1 MTDPS
6 GFDVRRRFEAIAVPL
21 LRPLHGAAWR
31 MTRDSEAARD
41 AVQEAL
47 LRAFRTFGNFQE
59 GTNAKAW
66 LFTILHTVLRNRR
79 RREEVERREFAAGTE
94 DTRFDET
101 LAAAP
106 QPFPW
111 SGAEIQEALGR
122 LPVEYREALLL
133 VDVEELTYEEAAS
146 VADCPVGTLRSRL
159 HRGRRALYVALEDH
173 ARRMG
178 LLKRSEP

>member
-1 MTDPS
+1 
-6 GFDVRRRFEAIAVPL
+6 
-21 LRPLHGAAWR
+21 

-47 LRAFRTFGNFQE
+47 LRAFRTFGNFRE

-79 RREEVERREFAAGTE
+79 RKEEVERRALAAGTE

-106 QPFPW
+106 QPVPW
-111 SGAEIQEALGR
+111 PGAEIEEALGR

-159 HRGRRALYVALEDH
+159 HRGRRALYVELEDH